1 MRITAFCVI
10 AILAM
15 VACTSRKEIPV
26 AQIQAVTAIDSA
38 MDSVAVVSPDT
49 AVFYQRTACFG
60 MCPIYQC
67 VILSNGLATY
77 EGRNFVER
85 IGFFQTTLDATAL
98 HRIQN
103 VANEIDYFSMKSV
116 YDHAYVTDLPS
127 VITQIA
133 KDGKVHGV
141 MNRYD
146 APQSL
151 GKLYGVLDS
160 LIASAKWTAIA
171 PNKNE

>member
-1 MRITAFCVI
+1 
-10 AILAM
+10 
-15 VACTSRKEIPV
+15 
-26 AQIQAVTAIDSA
+26 
-38 MDSVAVVSPDT
+38 
-49 AVFYQRTACFG
+49 
-60 MCPIYQC
+60 
-67 VILSNGLATY
+67 
-77 EGRNFVER
+77 
-85 IGFFQTTLDATAL
+85 
-98 HRIQN
+98 